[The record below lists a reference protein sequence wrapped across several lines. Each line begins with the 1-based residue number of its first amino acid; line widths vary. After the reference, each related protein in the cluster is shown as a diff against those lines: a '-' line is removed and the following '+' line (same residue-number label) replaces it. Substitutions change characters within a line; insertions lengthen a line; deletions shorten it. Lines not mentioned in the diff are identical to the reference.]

1 LGLLVAATIV
11 VEGGRSIHDR
21 PAAAPGFA
29 VIQSATMRDLEVGR
43 LRIGAVVETAGP
55 TRPTWLFPSAT
66 LEGLDRHR
74 AWLAPHFLDAEGRL
88 LQSVHTFVVTS
99 PDLTVLVDTCIGNDK
114 DRGGRR
120 PFHMLRTGFL
130 DTLRAAGVAPEAVD
144 VVICTHLH
152 VDHVGWNTRLDDGR
166 WVPTFPRARYLFARR
181 EWEHWTSEDDDGTR
195 RIMADSVAPVLD
207 AGLAELVSMDHQVT
221 DEIRLE
227 PTPGHTPGH
236 VSVRLASRG
245 ADAVITGDLMHHPV
259 QIAEPTWQTSF
270 DTDAVEAH
278 KTRRAFCAR
287 YADRPVTVLGTH
299 FHHPTAGRIVSHRD
313 AWRFAV
319 EGTT

>member
-1 LGLLVAATIV
+1 MRAEYT
-11 VEGGRSIHDR
+11 RSDGPPGDPAPVLESR
-21 PAAAPGFA
+21 P
-29 VIQSATMRDLEVGR
+29 MRALTLGR
-43 LRIGAVVETAGP
+43 LRIDAVVETAGP
-55 TRPTWLFPSAT
+55 TRPSWLFPAVT
-66 LEGLDRHR
+66 AEAVARHR
-74 AWLAPHFLDAEGRL
+74 DWLAPHFLDAEGRL
-88 LQSVHTFVVTS
+88 LQSVHAFVVRT
-99 PDLTVLVDTCIGNDK
+99 PDLTMVVDTCIGNDK

-130 DTLRAAGVAPEAVD
+130 DTLKAAGVAPEAVD

-152 VDHVGWNTRLDDGR
+152 VDHVGWNTRLENGR

-181 EWEHWTSEDDDGTR
+181 EWEHWTAENEEGTQ

-207 AGLAELVSMDHQVT
+207 AGLADLVDMDHRVV

-236 VSVRLASRG
+236 VSVRLASGG

-259 QIAEPTWQTSF
+259 QVAEPAWQTPF
-270 DTDAVEAH
+270 DSDPAAAIA
-278 KTRRAFCAR
+278 TRRAFCAR

-313 AWRFAV
+313 AWRFAAD
-319 EGTT
+319 GPW